1 MQKYIFAYGAL
12 SDPHAK
18 ISPFFFLPSS
28 LFPSSPLQFF
38 SPISSQH
45 IFNPLLHSSLPLLSK
60 SSPQSLSLSPSEW
73 AATGGQQCHRH
84 PLPHH
89 HRRRR
94 GGGDWLHPPRRRR
107 HRRGGSS
114 GRCHAAGLLL
124 PISGDGGGSG
134 RWLGDGSSGSGS
146 ERRLTSSRPH
156 LATAVGVVDGSATGA
171 AVVGEDGGS
180 PPPLHIWRRRWE
192 WMAAHLLLPR
202 SSGGG
207 PPPTQLR

>member
-1 MQKYIFAYGAL
+1 MIRMQKYL
-12 SDPHAK
+12 L
-18 ISPFFFLPSS
+18 FFFSHPLS
-28 LFPSSPLQFF
+28 FPPHHFNFFHPSPLNIF
-38 SPISSQH
+38 SILSSTPLFLSSQ
-45 IFNPLLHSSLPLLSK
+45 NPLLN
-60 SSPQSLSLSPSEW
+60 LSLSPPEW
-73 AATGGQQCHRH
+73 RGVASARH

-89 HRRRR
+89 QRTRRAVAPSRAPPPARRR
-94 GGGDWLHPPRRRR
+94 
-107 HRRGGSS
+107 

>member
-1 MQKYIFAYGAL
+1 MQKYL
-12 SDPHAK
+12 
-18 ISPFFFLPSS
+18 L
-28 LFPSSPLQFF
+28 FF
-38 SPISSQH
+38 SPILSLSLLTTSIFFTHLLSTYFQSS
-45 IFNPLLHSSLPLLSK
+45 PPLLS
-60 SSPQSLSLSPSEW
+60 SSPLKILSSISLSLSPSEW

-89 HRRRR
+89 HRRRG

-124 PISGDGGGSG
+124 PISGDGGRSG